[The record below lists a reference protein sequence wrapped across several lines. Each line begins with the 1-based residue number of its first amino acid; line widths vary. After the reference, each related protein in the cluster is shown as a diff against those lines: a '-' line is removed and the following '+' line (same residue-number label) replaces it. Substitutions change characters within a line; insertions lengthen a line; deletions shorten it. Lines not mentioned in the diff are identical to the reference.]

1 MFSQI
6 AIPGIYFKLKL
17 TLQET
22 IVKVLPTVPTALKK
36 RNGFDDQIIQSVS
49 NELLSDNAERKF
61 ASDGVPH
68 GVMFLRLDCD
78 SDKMEDKVRIRL
90 QRVCEKISSKSI
102 ISFMF

>member
-1 MFSQI
+1 MGQI
-6 AIPGIYFKLKL
+6 AITGIYFKLKL

-22 IVKVLPTVPTALKK
+22 IVKVLPTVPSVKK

-90 QRVCEKISSKSI
+90 PRLCEKISSKSI
-102 ISFMF
+102 ILHVLG